1 MKKVTLLAAG
11 VLAAVAAAPSANAY
25 TPNAYFGG
33 YFRSG
38 VMSKRFNKSDD
49 LVHQVGRLG
58 AENDTYG
65 EIFLG
70 TDVANV
76 DDTVWSVNSRIAVSS
91 QYNRDWQSTNNVLV
105 SVDREGNHSVSTN
118 HHENTRFAFRE
129 FNLTVKGLLDFDKD
143 ATVWAG
149 KRFYHREDI
158 HVTDLYYWDISGM
171 GAGVENL
178 QVGPGKLSLAWL
190 RRDDGQTYVDNVDS
204 SVKKNGFRSAHIFDV
219 QYDFPAWDGANI
231 EVRDTFLVP
240 QRDNDSTTKKD
251 FHVANKFGKSNIFGV
266 ELGQGYSLG
275 WHKTVLKWTHGST
288 ARWVKFGT
296 EAWFDDSGAS
306 DKANRYSIYNFGQMN
321 FTSNFGMF
329 YTLNF
334 TASKN
339 YDDTDRHDFN
349 LKSDRAFQVVVR
361 PYVQLTKMTK
371 VLVELGAYTQTEKD
385 QDGNSTTR
393 NAQKYT
399 VAYAITP
406 DASNFWSRPE
416 LRIFATYIHGKK
428 DGMQSVDVS
437 SWGDSA
443 QNRNFLVGVQA
454 EAWW

>member
-38 VMSKRFNKSDD
+38 VMSKRFNKSNDT
-49 LVHQVGRLG
+49 VWQVGRLG

-76 DDTVWSVNSRIAVSS
+76 DDTVWSVNSRITVTSGM
-91 QYNRDWQSTNNVLV
+91 NRDWQSTSGNNV
-105 SVDREGNHSVSTN
+105 
-118 HHENTRFAFRE
+118 ENATFALRE

-158 HVTDLYYWDISGM
+158 HVTDLYYWDVSGM

-178 QVGPGKLSLAWL
+178 QAGPGKLSLAWL
-190 RRDDGQTYVDNVDS
+190 RRDDGQSYVATEENVDAQ
-204 SVKKNGFRSAHIFDV
+204 KNGFRSAHIFDV

-240 QRDNDSTTKKD
+240 QRDNDSTTKKYYKPE
-251 FHVANKFGKSNIFGV
+251 HKFGKSNIFGV
-266 ELGQGYSLG
+266 EISQGYSLG

-288 ARWVKFGT
+288 ARWTKFGT
-296 EAWFDDSGAS
+296 EAWFDDKGAS

-385 QDGNSTTR
+385 HDGETVTK

-416 LRIFATYIHGKK
+416 LRIFATYIHGKH
-428 DGMQSVDVS
+428 DRMQSVDVS
-437 SWGDSA
+437 SWGDAA

>member
-91 QYNRDWQSTNNVLV
+91 QYNRDWQSTNNVV
-105 SVDREGNHSVSTN
+105 INNDSVSTDN
-118 HHENTRFAFRE
+118 VENTRFALRE

-240 QRDNDSTTKKD
+240 QRDNDSTTKKY
-251 FHVANKFGKSNIFGV
+251 FHPENKFGKSNIFGV

-339 YDDTDRHDFN
+339 YDGNKTN
-349 LKSDRAFQVVVR
+349 LKNDRAFQVVVR

-371 VLVELGAYTQTEKD
+371 VLVELGAYTQTEKYI
-385 QDGNSTTR
+385 DGEKATR

-416 LRIFATYIHGKK
+416 LRIFATYIHGKSNY
-428 DGMQSVDVS
+428 MQSADVS
-437 SWGDSA
+437 SWGDPA

>member
-178 QVGPGKLSLAWL
+178 QAGPGKLSLAWL
-190 RRDDGQTYVDNVDS
+190 RRDDDQTYIANEEGAAP
-204 SVKKNGFRSAHIFDV
+204 KNGFRSAHIFDV

-306 DKANRYSIYNFGQMN
+306 NKANRYSIYNFGQMN

-339 YDDTDRHDFN
+339 YDANKTD
-349 LKSDRAFQVVVR
+349 LKNDRAFQVVVR

-371 VLVELGAYTQTEKD
+371 VLVELGAYTQTEKYI
-385 QDGNSTTR
+385 DGEKATR

-416 LRIFATYIHGKK
+416 LRIFATYIHGKSN
-428 DGMQSVDVS
+428 DMQSADVS

>member
-158 HVTDLYYWDISGM
+158 HVTDLYYWDVSGM

-178 QVGPGKLSLAWL
+178 QAGPGKLSLAWL

>member
-38 VMSKRFNKSDD
+38 VMSKRFNKSDA
-49 LVHQVGRLG
+49 LVQQVGRLG

-91 QYNRDWQSTNNVLV
+91 QYNRDWQSTNNVV
-105 SVDREGNHSVSTN
+105 INNDSVSTDN
-118 HHENTRFAFRE
+118 VENTRFALRE

-240 QRDNDSTTKKD
+240 QRDNDSTTISGLT
-251 FHVANKFGKSNIFGV
+251 VQPLVGLS
-266 ELGQGYSLG
+266 S
-275 WHKTVLKWTHGST
+275 VLKHGST
-288 ARWVKFGT
+288 IQVHLIRQTV
-296 EAWFDDSGAS
+296 
-306 DKANRYSIYNFGQMN
+306 
-321 FTSNFGMF
+321 
-329 YTLNF
+329 
-334 TASKN
+334 TAS
-339 YDDTDRHDFN
+339 TT
-349 LKSDRAFQVVVR
+349 SVR
-361 PYVQLTKMTK
+361 
-371 VLVELGAYTQTEKD
+371 
-385 QDGNSTTR
+385 
-393 NAQKYT
+393 
-399 VAYAITP
+399 
-406 DASNFWSRPE
+406 
-416 LRIFATYIHGKK
+416 
-428 DGMQSVDVS
+428 
-437 SWGDSA
+437 
-443 QNRNFLVGVQA
+443 
-454 EAWW
+454 

>member
-91 QYNRDWQSTNNVLV
+91 QYNRDWQSTNNVV
-105 SVDREGNHSVSTN
+105 INNDSVSTDN
-118 HHENTRFAFRE
+118 VENTRFALRE

-240 QRDNDSTTKKD
+240 QRDNDSTTKKY
-251 FHVANKFGKSNIFGV
+251 FHPENKFGKSNIFGV

-339 YDDTDRHDFN
+339 YDANKTN
-349 LKSDRAFQVVVR
+349 LKNDRAFQVVVR

-437 SWGDSA
+437 SWGDPA

>member
-91 QYNRDWQSTNNVLV
+91 QYNRDWQSTNNVVINDNSL
-105 SVDREGNHSVSTN
+105 STDN
-118 HHENTRFAFRE
+118 VENTRFALRE

-158 HVTDLYYWDISGM
+158 HVIDLYYWDISGM

-190 RRDDGQTYVDNVDS
+190 RRDDSQTYVANEEGAAA
-204 SVKKNGFRSAHIFDV
+204 KNGFRSAHIFDV
-219 QYDFPAWDGANI
+219 QYDFPAWDGANV

-240 QRDNDSTTKKD
+240 QRDNDSTTKKN
-251 FHVANKFGKSNIFGV
+251 FHAANKFGKSNIFGV

-339 YDDTDRHDFN
+339 YDGNKTN
-349 LKSDRAFQVVVR
+349 LKNDRAFQVVVR

>member
-38 VMSKRFNKSDD
+38 VMSKRFNKSDA
-49 LVHQVGRLG
+49 LVQQVGRLG

-91 QYNRDWQSTNNVLV
+91 QYNRDWQSTNNVV
-105 SVDREGNHSVSTN
+105 INDNAVSTDN
-118 HHENTRFAFRE
+118 VENTRFALRE

-158 HVTDLYYWDISGM
+158 HVIDLYYWDISGM

-190 RRDDGQTYVDNVDS
+190 RRDDSQTYVDNVDPTAT
-204 SVKKNGFRSAHIFDV
+204 KNGFRSAHIFDV
-219 QYDFPAWDGANI
+219 QYDFPAWDGAGI

-240 QRDNDSTTKKD
+240 QRDNDSTTKKN
-251 FHVANKFGKSNIFGV
+251 FHPANKFGKSNIFGV

-334 TASKN
+334 TTSKN
-339 YDDTDRHDFN
+339 YDGNKTN
-349 LKSDRAFQVVVR
+349 LKNDRAFQVVVR

-371 VLVELGAYTQTEKD
+371 VLVELGAYTQTEKNT
-385 QDGNSTTR
+385 DGESTTR

-428 DGMQSVDVS
+428 DGMQSVDIS

>member
-91 QYNRDWQSTNNVLV
+91 QYNRDWQSTNNVV
-105 SVDREGNHSVSTN
+105 INNDSVSTDN
-118 HHENTRFAFRE
+118 VENTRFALRE

-178 QVGPGKLSLAWL
+178 QAGPGKLSLAWL
-190 RRDDGQTYVDNVDS
+190 RRDDSQTYVANEE
-204 SVKKNGFRSAHIFDV
+204 
-219 QYDFPAWDGANI
+219 GA
-231 EVRDTFLVP
+231 
-240 QRDNDSTTKKD
+240 
-251 FHVANKFGKSNIFGV
+251 A
-266 ELGQGYSLG
+266 
-275 WHKTVLKWTHGST
+275 
-288 ARWVKFGT
+288 
-296 EAWFDDSGAS
+296 
-306 DKANRYSIYNFGQMN
+306 
-321 FTSNFGMF
+321 
-329 YTLNF
+329 
-334 TASKN
+334 
-339 YDDTDRHDFN
+339 
-349 LKSDRAFQVVVR
+349 
-361 PYVQLTKMTK
+361 
-371 VLVELGAYTQTEKD
+371 
-385 QDGNSTTR
+385 
-393 NAQKYT
+393 
-399 VAYAITP
+399 
-406 DASNFWSRPE
+406 
-416 LRIFATYIHGKK
+416 
-428 DGMQSVDVS
+428 
-437 SWGDSA
+437 
-443 QNRNFLVGVQA
+443 
-454 EAWW
+454 